1 MYFAAPVHEPDSAA
15 QPLITRPVEEM
26 PEEPFELSWTR
37 PAARVIGPQAQ
48 GPLSFPGKES
58 PGNDNTE
65 DNTEEEEWIPET
77 VAEEARLEGTDG
89 GNVRQFPLLAGL
101 PDQDEGEKKKRAVA
115 RQGIPGI
122 KRRRG
127 GESVDPDMPPTPW
140 GCEWIKTSNGW
151 NLWKIW
157 WVRDKVTG
165 EKIKMS
171 RYAGA
176 LSYPAWHVMK
186 DYDDEK
192 FISIIGQ
199 RIRRYGKR

>member
-1 MYFAAPVHEPDSAA
+1 MQFAAPVREPDSAA

-26 PEEPFELSWTR
+26 PVEQLELPWTK

-48 GPLSFPGKES
+48 VPLSFIGKES
-58 PGNDNTE
+58 SANDKTE
-65 DNTEEEEWIPET
+65 QITELEDWTPET
-77 VAEEARLEGTDG
+77 VVEETGLEGG
-89 GNVRQFPLLAGL
+89 S
-101 PDQDEGEKKKRAVA
+101 DQNIMPALTKRDEGQKKRVRV

-127 GESVDPDMPPTPW
+127 GGSADQDMPPTPW
-140 GCEWIKTSNGW
+140 GCEWIRTSNGW
-151 NLWKIW
+151 NLWRVW
-157 WVRDKVTG
+157 WVRDKLTG
-165 EKIKMS
+165 EKVKMS

-176 LSYPAWHVMK
+176 LSFPAWHVMK

-199 RIRRYGKR
+199 RIRKR

>member
-26 PEEPFELSWTR
+26 PEEPFELSWGR

-48 GPLSFPGKES
+48 GPLSFTGKE
-58 PGNDNTE
+58 PTGD
-65 DNTEEEEWIPET
+65 DKLDEEESPET
-77 VAEEARLEGTDG
+77 VAEEEKIEGTDG
-89 GNVRQFPLLAGL
+89 QEILFPLLTGL
-101 PDQDEGEKKKRAVA
+101 ADQAERHKKKRVAV

-127 GESVDPDMPPTPW
+127 GQSADPDMPPTPW
-140 GCEWIKTSNGW
+140 GCEWIKTSSGW
-151 NLWKIW
+151 NLWRIW
-157 WVRDKVTG
+157 WVRDKLTG

-186 DYDDEK
+186 EYDDEK

-199 RIRRYGKR
+199 RVRRYGKR

>member
-1 MYFAAPVHEPDSAA
+1 MYFAAPVYEPNSAA
-15 QPLITRPVEEM
+15 QPLITRAVEEKS
-26 PEEPFELSWTR
+26 EEPFDLPWTR
-37 PAARVIGPQAQ
+37 PEARVIGPQAQ
-48 GPLSFPGKES
+48 GPLSFSGKES
-58 PGNDNTE
+58 HDKT
-65 DNTEEEEWIPET
+65 DEEEWVPET
-77 VAEEARLEGTDG
+77 VAEEARLEGTKDSD
-89 GNVRQFPLLAGL
+89 VMLFPDLSVSEN
-101 PDQDEGEKKKRAVA
+101 QDEGQKKKRLAV

-122 KRRRG
+122 KRGRG
-127 GESVDPDMPPTPW
+127 GKSADPDMPPTPW

-151 NLWKIW
+151 NLWRVW

-186 DYDDEK
+186 EYDDEK

-199 RIRRYGKR
+199 RVRRYSKR